1 MTCPSGRCTVGQLA
15 RPVHTV
21 ASDAQLSAVEGL
33 LRDALENPVVVT
45 GPTGP
50 TLLNR
55 SRLESL
61 TSGRFGDGRL
71 IDHLRALR
79 NVAPERPLAV
89 PADCL
94 VGRAA
99 ELVVQRRRS
108 GEDVGEGIL
117 VSWPDGRFG
126 VVPVSLLFEHLAQ
139 HYAHQAVHDPLTGL
153 PNRLFIEEQLQPPV
167 EFRPS
172 VLFYVDLDRFRDV
185 NDHFGYAA
193 GDQVLV
199 QFADRLRSVAGTGDV
214 VVRLSGDEFALITA
228 GRLTRQQAEAI
239 AQRMVLAADAPLAV
253 SGVDGTTDVVTVGA
267 SVGIADAPVTGGR
280 FTAEDLE
287 MLIMAA
293 DMAMHRAKSLGRGR
307 AVYFSPELLEDR
319 EAADAVRARH
329 RLERRLRTA
338 VNAGRLT
345 VRYQPVVALP
355 SGQVSGFEALAR
367 WHDEEL
373 GWTAPDRFVPVAER
387 TGLIVDLGRW
397 VLRRACQE
405 AAGWPATA
413 SGAAP
418 TVAVNVS
425 PVQLGQRAFVDDVVA
440 ALDASG
446 LEPARLCLEIT
457 ETAAITDLAA
467 TEARLDELRR
477 LGVRLGLDDF
487 GAGHSSLTLL
497 RRLPVDLVKID
508 RSFVERVTTDTA
520 DAVLVRLV
528 VEAAHSLG
536 RRVCA
541 EGVETLEQAQQLV
554 AMGCDLAQGW
564 LFGHPAEPPALGAL
578 MGGPA
583 RDDLAAAPPLP
594 LRSSDEMVIVSTP
607 ERVITYASAST
618 RSILGWLPQE
628 LQGRSVLDLLHP
640 DDAARV
646 ASGRLLMR
654 RGAIDGTVHRALH
667 RDGSVRWLRTTVQR
681 LTDHTGKV
689 REVVTVSRDVT
700 TVVATQE
707 ALAES
712 EAMFRHAFDDA
723 PIGMALTGLDGRFIR
738 VNKAYAR
745 LVGWTPEQLA
755 KKSVADITHPD
766 DLAQDE
772 VNLADVREGA
782 VRGHEVAKRYLRPD
796 GSAVPARVHAAVV
809 LDRSGQP
816 AYVFAHVLRDAAGG
830 RSTHRSEAHDD
841 T

>member
-1 MTCPSGRCTVGQLA
+1 MPCPSGRCTVGELA
-15 RPVHTV
+15 RPVPTV
-21 ASDAQLSAVEGL
+21 TPDAQLSAVESL
-33 LRDALENPVVVT
+33 LRDAMETSVVLT

-50 TLLNR
+50 SLL
-55 SRLESL
+55 SRNQLESL
-61 TSGRFGDGRL
+61 PSGRSGDGRL
-71 IDHLRALR
+71 VDDLRALR
-79 NVAPERPLAV
+79 DVAPERTLTV
-89 PADCL
+89 PADCS
-94 VGRAA
+94 VGQAA

-108 GEDVGEGIL
+108 GEDIGDGIL
-117 VSWPDGRFG
+117 VSRPDGGFG
-126 VVPVSLLFEHLAQ
+126 VVPVSALFEHLAQ

-153 PNRLFIEEQLQPPV
+153 PNRLFIEEQLRPPV

-172 VLFYVDLDRFRDV
+172 VLFYVDLDRFKDV
-185 NDHFGYAA
+185 NDHFGHAA

-199 QFADRLRSVAGTGDV
+199 QFAERLRAVARAGDI
-214 VVRLSGDEFALITA
+214 VVRLSGDEFTLITA
-228 GRLTRQQAEAI
+228 DRLTRQQAEAL
-239 AQRMVLAADAPLAV
+239 AQRIVLAADTPLVV
-253 SGVDGTTDVVTVGA
+253 SGIGGTKDVVTVGA
-267 SVGIADAPVTGGR
+267 SVGIADAPVVGRR

-287 MLIMAA
+287 LMLMAA
-293 DMAMHRAKSLGRGR
+293 DMAMYRAKSLGRGR
-307 AVYFSPELLEDR
+307 AVHFGPELLEDL
-319 EAADAVRARH
+319 EATDAVRARH

-338 VNAGRLT
+338 VAAGRLPL
-345 VRYQPVVALP
+345 RYQPIAALP

-373 GWTAPDRFVPVAER
+373 GWIAPDRFIPLAER
-387 TGLIVDLGRW
+387 TGLIVDLGRR
-397 VLRRACQE
+397 VLRQACQD

-413 SGAAP
+413 SGVAL

-425 PVQLGQRAFVDDVVA
+425 PVQLGQRTFVGDVVA
-440 ALDASG
+440 ALHTSG

-457 ETAAITDLAA
+457 ETAAITDLSA
-467 TEARLDELRR
+467 TEARLEELRR
-477 LGVRLGLDDF
+477 LGVLLALDDF

-528 VEAAHSLG
+528 VEAAHSFG

-554 AMGCDLAQGW
+554 AMGCDSAQGW
-564 LFGHPAEPPALGAL
+564 LFGRPAEPPVLGTL
-578 MGGPA
+578 VGEPA

-607 ERVITYASAST
+607 ERVITYASASA
-618 RSILGWLPQE
+618 RAILGWLPQE
-628 LQGRSVLDLLHP
+628 LQGRSLLTLLLP
-640 DDAARV
+640 DDAERV
-646 ASGRLLMR
+646 ASGRLLLR

-667 RDGSVRWLRTTVQR
+667 RDGTVRWLRTTIQR

-700 TVVATQE
+700 TVVAAQE
-707 ALAES
+707 ALAEN
-712 EAMFRHAFDDA
+712 EAMFRRAFDDA

-738 VNKAYAR
+738 VNKAYAQ

-755 KKSVADITHPD
+755 TKSVADVTHPD
-766 DLAQDE
+766 DRAQDE
-772 VNLADVREGA
+772 VNLGQVRDGSVETHH
-782 VRGHEVAKRYLRPD
+782 VTKRYLRPD
-796 GSAVPARVHAAVV
+796 GSAVRARVRAAVV

-816 AYVFAHVLRDAAGG
+816 AYVFAHVLGDAVSDQGAHRGEVRDQA
-830 RSTHRSEAHDD
+830 
-841 T
+841 